1 VAKEQPK
8 RVCILGTAETM
19 GAAPFEDDGLEI
31 WAHAMCINR
40 KPTELKRWDLMFE
53 MHGRHKWIGRVDE
66 LNRGGKP
73 VIMQRHFEEVPAS
86 EPYPLDEVLQTFPR
100 YFTNSISQMVA
111 LAIIRGYREIALFG
125 VHLATASEYAYERPN
140 LEYLLGHAEARGIS
154 LWIPEEAQ
162 ILRANYLYGYE
173 EQTIGPHLLGILRD
187 AEERVDD
194 YGKQELAARDA
205 KQQSIGW
212 RECAR
217 HLINTASH

>member
-1 VAKEQPK
+1 MAKAK

-19 GAAPFEDDGLEI
+19 GMAPFEDDDLEI

-40 KPTELKRWDLMFE
+40 RPQELKRYDLMFE
-53 MHGRHKWIGRVDE
+53 MHKPWKWRNRIDE
-66 LNRGGKP
+66 LNRHGKP
-73 VIMQRHFEEVPAS
+73 VIMQEHYDEVPAS
-86 EPYPLDEVLQTFPR
+86 EPYPLDEVLGTFRR

-111 LAIIRGYREIALFG
+111 LAILRGYKEIALFG

-154 LWIPEEAQ
+154 LWIPDEAQ
-162 ILRANYLYGYE
+162 ILKANYLYGYE
-173 EQTIGPHLLGILRD
+173 ENNSTAHLLGILHD
-187 AEERVDD
+187 AEGKVDD
-194 YGKQELAARDA
+194 YGKQELVARDA
-205 KQQSIGW
+205 KQQAIGW